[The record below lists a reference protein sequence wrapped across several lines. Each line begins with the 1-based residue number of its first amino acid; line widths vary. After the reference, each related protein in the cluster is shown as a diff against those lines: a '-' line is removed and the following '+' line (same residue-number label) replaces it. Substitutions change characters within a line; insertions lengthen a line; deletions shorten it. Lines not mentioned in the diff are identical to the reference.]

1 MIVLRGNGI
10 ERGAAFAT
18 IREGLGLIQHSVP
31 VLRQGV
37 QKMLFTFTRPS
48 GFVRRTVAL
57 SAILGASVAVMSA
70 QTSQSS
76 DSSVA
81 RAATQSNVAPVQNSL
96 QAKPTFNLDVPVA
109 GTSSDALFSSSNTEI
124 NEVAD
129 DSAAP
134 FNFVDPQYGGGHQRY
149 GRPRYRGGNTNAD
162 GSNKFTFY
170 GGAGLTVPTGNTHT
184 YLTPSYS
191 FQVGGGPQFSKHFA
205 LPIEFDWDNF
215 GFQGRTLAN
224 QTTIYNT
231 YINLYNQN
239 PDPSVGTIAPISNL
253 DGSSHVWSFSIDPT
267 YTFYSGEGLGAY
279 VVAGV
284 GFYHKTADFTVPAL
298 GEYCDPFYGC
308 YTYSANQTID
318 HYTSNAPGFN
328 AGLGLTYKLSRFSN
342 ERFYGEV
349 RYVFVDNSQR
359 AGVTAATASAA
370 NVDVA
375 NDYPANSN
383 HTSYFP
389 IKFGVRF

>member
-1 MIVLRGNGI
+1 
-10 ERGAAFAT
+10 
-18 IREGLGLIQHSVP
+18 
-31 VLRQGV
+31 
-37 QKMLFTFTRPS
+37 MLFTFTRPS

-81 RAATQSNVAPVQNSL
+81 RAATQTSVAPVQDNL
-96 QAKPTFNLDVPVA
+96 QAKLTLNLDVPA
-109 GTSSDALFSSSNTEI
+109 TGTSSDALSSSSSTEN
-124 NEVAD
+124 NEVAENSD
-129 DSAAP
+129 HI
-134 FNFVDPQYGGGHQRY
+134 NFVDPQYAGGSQRY
-149 GRPRYRGGNTNAD
+149 GRPRYRGGYTNAD
-162 GSNKFTFY
+162 GSDKFIFF
-170 GGAGLTVPTGNTHT
+170 GGAGFTVPTGNTHT

-205 LPIEFDWDNF
+205 VPVQFDWDNF
-215 GFQGRTLAN
+215 GFQGSTLAN

-231 YINLYNQN
+231 YIGLYNQN
-239 PDPSVGTIAPISNL
+239 PNPHVGKINPISRL
-253 DGSSHVWSFSIDPT
+253 DGGTHVWSFSVDPT
-267 YTFYSGEGLGAY
+267 YTFFSGEKMGAY

-284 GFYHKTADFTVPAL
+284 GYYHKVADFTVPAI

-308 YTYSANQTID
+308 YSFRAHQIID

-328 AGLGLTYKLSRFSN
+328 AGLGMTYKLSHFSK
-342 ERFYGEV
+342 EQFYGEV
-349 RYVFVDNSQR
+349 RYVFIDNSQR
-359 AGVTAATASAA
+359 TGVTVATASAA

-375 NDYPANSN
+375 NDFPANSN